1 VTAAGRL
8 AATFAALRERG
19 ERALI
24 PYFTAGDPSLALTR
38 RLVVEAARRGAD
50 IVELGVP
57 FSDPLAD
64 GPVIQRATQ
73 RALQAGGVT
82 LPRVLELARELR
94 GETAVPLVFLTYYNP
109 ILAFGLKAF
118 CGTAVECG
126 VDGVIVADLPPEE
139 SGSLR
144 AEAQAA
150 GLDLIH
156 LVAPTST
163 PERMRKI
170 AQASTGFLY
179 MVSVTG
185 VTGARAQL
193 PAELQQHLR
202 ALRGI
207 TTKPICVGFG
217 IGTPEQAASVG
228 EAADGAIVGSAIVQL
243 VEKHAGSGDLVT
255 TIGDFIASLKEP
267 LRRAGSRARA

>member
-1 VTAAGRL
+1 MASGRL
-8 AATFAALRERG
+8 AATFAALRERE

-50 IVELGVP
+50 VVELGVP

-73 RALQAGGVT
+73 RALQAGVT

-94 GETAVPLVFLTYYNP
+94 GEIAVPLVFLTYYNP

-118 CGTAVECG
+118 CGTAVESG

-139 SGSLR
+139 SGPLR

-170 AQASTGFLY
+170 AQASSGFLY
-179 MVSVTG
+179 MVSLTG
-185 VTGARAQL
+185 VTGARALL

-202 ALRGI
+202 VLRGI

-228 EAADGAIVGSAIVQL
+228 AAADGVIVGSAIVQL

-267 LRRAGSRARA
+267 LRRPGSRAGA

>member
-1 VTAAGRL
+1 MTTPGRL

-19 ERALI
+19 ERALM

-73 RALQAGGVT
+73 RALHAGVT

-118 CGTAVECG
+118 CETAVESG

-139 SGSLR
+139 SGPLR
-144 AEAQAA
+144 GEAHGA
-150 GLDLIH
+150 GLDVIH

-163 PERMRKI
+163 PDRMRKI
-170 AQASTGFLY
+170 ARASSGFLY
-179 MVSVTG
+179 MVSLTG
-185 VTGARAQL
+185 VTGARAEL
-193 PAELQQHLR
+193 PADLQQHLR
-202 ALRGI
+202 TLRGI

-217 IGTPEQAASVG
+217 IGTPAQAAAVG
-228 EAADGAIVGSAIVQL
+228 QAADGVIVGSAIVQL
-243 VEKHAGSGDLVT
+243 VEQHAGRADLVT
-255 TIGDFIASLKEP
+255 KIGDFIASLKEP
-267 LRRAGSRARA
+267 LRSAGEESRA

>member
-1 VTAAGRL
+1 VTALGRL

-38 RLVVEAARRGAD
+38 RLVIEAARRGAD
-50 IVELGVP
+50 VIELGVP

-73 RALQAGGVT
+73 RALQAGVT

-94 GETAVPLVFLTYYNP
+94 GETSVPLVFMTYYNP

-118 CGTAVECG
+118 CGTAVESG

-139 SGSLR
+139 SGPLR
-144 AEAQAA
+144 AEAHAA
-150 GLDLIH
+150 GLDVIH

-163 PERMRKI
+163 PDRMRKI
-170 AQASTGFLY
+170 AQASGGFLY
-179 MVSVTG
+179 MVSLTG
-185 VTGARAQL
+185 VTGVRAQL

-202 ALRGI
+202 TLRGI

-217 IGTPEQAASVG
+217 IGTPEQAAAVG
-228 EAADGAIVGSAIVQL
+228 QSADGVIVASAIVQL
-243 VEKHAGSGDLVT
+243 VEKHAGAGDLVT
-255 TIGDFIASLKEP
+255 KIGDFIASLKEP
-267 LRRAGSRARA
+267 LRPVGETSRA

>member
-1 VTAAGRL
+1 VTTVGRL

-50 IVELGVP
+50 VVELGVP

-82 LPRVLELARELR
+82 LPRVLELVRELR
-94 GETAVPLVFLTYYNP
+94 GETSVPLVFLTYYNP

-118 CGTAVECG
+118 CGTAVESG

-139 SGSLR
+139 SGPLR
-144 AEAQAA
+144 AEAHAV
-150 GLDLIH
+150 GLDVIH

-163 PERMRKI
+163 PDRMRMI
-170 AQASTGFLY
+170 AQASSGFLY
-179 MVSVTG
+179 MVSLTG

-202 ALRGI
+202 TLRGI

-217 IGTPEQAASVG
+217 IGTPAQAAAVG
-228 EAADGAIVGSAIVQL
+228 QAADGVIVGSAIVQL
-243 VEKHAGSGDLVT
+243 VEKHAGAGDLVT
-255 TIGDFIASLKEP
+255 KIGDFIASLKEP
-267 LRRAGSRARA
+267 LRPVGETSRA

>member
-1 VTAAGRL
+1 MTAVGRL
-8 AATFAALRERG
+8 AARFATLRERG

-50 IVELGVP
+50 VVELGVP

-73 RALQAGGVT
+73 RALQAGVT

-94 GETAVPLVFLTYYNP
+94 GETSVPLVFLTYYNP

-118 CGTAVECG
+118 CGTAVESG
-126 VDGVIVADLPPEE
+126 VDGVIVADP
-139 SGSLR
+139 LR
-144 AEAQAA
+144 AEAHAA
-150 GLDLIH
+150 GLDVIH

-163 PERMRKI
+163 PDRMRKI
-170 AQASTGFLY
+170 AQASSGFLY
-179 MVSVTG
+179 MVSLTG

-193 PAELQQHLR
+193 PAELAQHLR
-202 ALRGI
+202 TLRGI

-217 IGTPEQAASVG
+217 IGTPDQAAAVG
-228 EAADGAIVGSAIVQL
+228 QAADGVIVGSAIVQL
-243 VEKHAGSGDLVT
+243 VEKHAGAGDLVT
-255 TIGDFIASLKEP
+255 KIGDFIASLKEP
-267 LRRAGSRARA
+267 LRPVGETSRA